1 MGDDVDAYFKSGVPA
16 VRRSTLGRKLRRS
29 LPYYVLMAVP
39 IALLLLFK
47 YYPMYGVTLAFKDY
61 QVVAG
66 ISGSPWTQPL
76 FRHFER
82 FLTAPSALRVIGNT
96 LKISLYMLFAS
107 FPVPIILAIF
117 LNELHSQRLKKS
129 VQMITYMPYFISTV
143 VLVSMIIQFTDL
155 SYGFVNQIIKAMGGS
170 PVNFMGNKS
179 YFRHIYVWTGVW
191 QSAGYSA
198 VVYLAALSGVS
209 PDLYDA
215 AVVDGASKVKRIW
228 HIDIPSIAPTIIILF
243 ILNTGSILS
252 VGFEKIYLM
261 QNNTNLSVSEVIS
274 TYVYRMGLV
283 NQNYSYS
290 TAVGLFNSVVNCSL
304 LLICNTIAR
313 RVANVGL
320 W

>member
-1 MGDDVDAYFKSGVPA
+1 MSNTGKPIAKSLKEPSDFARKFK
-16 VRRSTLGRKLRRS
+16 RSI
-29 LPYYVLMAVP
+29 PYYVL
-39 IALLLLFK
+39 ILLPLIVLLVFK
-47 YYPMYGVTLAFKDY
+47 YYPMYGITLAFKDY
-61 QVVAG
+61 RVSAG
-66 ISGSPWTQPL
+66 IAGSPWTDPL
-76 FRHFER
+76 FRHFTR
-82 FLTAPSALRVIGNT
+82 FLTAPSAVRVIFNT
-96 LKISLYMLFAS
+96 LSISLYSLLAS
-107 FPVPIILAIF
+107 FPIPILLAIA
-117 LNELHSQRLKKS
+117 LNELKSQRMKKTI
-129 VQMITYMPYFISTV
+129 QMVTYMPYFISTV

-155 SYGFVNQIIKAMGGS
+155 SYGFINQAITSLGGQ
-170 PVNFMGNKS
+170 PVNFMGNKE

-191 QSAGYSA
+191 QSTGYSA

-209 PDLYDA
+209 QDLYDA
-215 AVVDGASKVKRIW
+215 AVVDGASKIKRIL

-290 TAVGLFNSVVNCSL
+290 TAVGLFNALVNCLML
-304 LLICNTIAR
+304 LLCNAIAR
-313 RVANVGL
+313 KVSDVGL

>member
-1 MGDDVDAYFKSGVPA
+1 MSAYTKPAIPSGRGA
-16 VRRSTLGRKLRRS
+16 DLRRKMRRSV
-29 LPYYVLMAVP
+29 PYYILMALP
-39 IALLLLFK
+39 IAVLLLFK

-61 QVVAG
+61 KVAAG
-66 ISGSPWTQPL
+66 IGGSPWTEPL

-96 LKISLYMLFAS
+96 LKISVYQLLAS

-117 LNELHSQRLKKS
+117 LNELRSQKLKKS

-155 SYGFVNQIIKAMGGS
+155 SYGFVNQAIKSMGGT
-170 PVNFMGNKS
+170 PVNFMGNKD

-290 TAVGLFNSVVNCSL
+290 TAVGLFNSLVNCFM
-304 LLICNTIAR
+304 LILCNWIAR
-313 RVANVGL
+313 RVTDVGL

>member
-1 MGDDVDAYFKSGVPA
+1 MSASSKPAIKPYRAQSDFSRKFK
-16 VRRSTLGRKLRRS
+16 RSI
-29 LPYYVLMAVP
+29 PYYVLILVP
-39 IALLLLFK
+39 LIVLLVFK
-47 YYPMYGVTLAFKDY
+47 YYPMYGITLAFKDY
-61 QVVAG
+61 KVSAG
-66 ISGSPWTQPL
+66 IAGSPWTTPL

-82 FLTAPSALRVIGNT
+82 FLTAPSAVRVITNT
-96 LKISLYMLFAS
+96 LTISLYSILAS
-107 FPVPIILAIF
+107 FPIPILLAIS
-117 LNELHSQRLKKS
+117 LNELKSQRMRKTI
-129 VQMITYMPYFISTV
+129 QMVTYMPYFISTV
-143 VLVSMIIQFTDL
+143 VLVSMIIQFTDI
-155 SYGFVNQIIKAMGGS
+155 SYGFINQAIKSLGGQ
-170 PVNFMGNKS
+170 PINFMGKKD

-191 QSAGYSA
+191 QATGYSA

-209 PDLYDA
+209 QDLYDA
-215 AVVDGASKVKRIW
+215 AVVDGASKIKRIL

-290 TAVGLFNSVVNCSL
+290 TAVGLFNALVNAL
-304 LLICNTIAR
+304 MLVLCNSIAR
-313 RVANVGL
+313 KVSDVGL

>member
-1 MGDDVDAYFKSGVPA
+1 MTTINKQAGKDL
-16 VRRSTLGRKLRRS
+16 RHRSDFARKLRRS
-29 LPYYVLMAVP
+29 IPYYVLILLPLAV
-39 IALLLLFK
+39 LLIFK

-61 QVVAG
+61 RVSAG
-66 ISGSPWTQPL
+66 IAGSPWTQPL
-76 FRHFER
+76 FRHFTR
-82 FLTAPSALRVIGNT
+82 FLTAPSAVRVITNT
-96 LKISLYMLFAS
+96 FTISLYSLLAG
-107 FPVPIILAIF
+107 FPFPILLAIG
-117 LNELHSQRLKKS
+117 LNELRSKKLKKTM
-129 VQMITYMPYFISTV
+129 QMITYMPYFISTV

-155 SYGFVNQIIKAMGGS
+155 SFGFVNQIIRALGGQS
-170 PVNFMGNKS
+170 VNFMGNKE

-215 AVVDGASKVKRIW
+215 AVVDGASKVKRIL
-228 HIDIPSIAPTIIILF
+228 HIDLPSILPTIIILF

-274 TYVYRMGLV
+274 TYTYRMGLI
-283 NQNYSYS
+283 NQNFSYS
-290 TAVGLFNSVVNCSL
+290 TAVGLFNAMVNCTL
-304 LLICNTIAR
+304 LLLTNFVAR
-313 RVANVGL
+313 KISDVSL

>member
-1 MGDDVDAYFKSGVPA
+1 MSVSSRSGISGS
-16 VRRSTLGRKLRRS
+16 RGQTLRRKLRRS
-29 LPYYVLMAVP
+29 IPFYVLMALP
-39 IALLLLFK
+39 IAVLLVFK
-47 YYPMYGVTLAFKDY
+47 YYPMYGITLAFKDY
-61 QVVAG
+61 RVAAG
-66 ISGSPWTQPL
+66 ITGSPWTQPL
-76 FRHFER
+76 FRQFER
-82 FLTAPSALRVIGNT
+82 FLSAPSALRVIGNT
-96 LKISLYMLFAS
+96 LKISIYQLLAS

-117 LNELHSQRLKKS
+117 LNELRSQRLKKS

-155 SYGFVNQIIKAMGGS
+155 SYGFVNQAITALGGT
-170 PVNFMGNKS
+170 PVNFMGNKD
-179 YFRHIYVWTGVW
+179 YFRHLYVWTGVW

-209 PDLYDA
+209 QDLYDA

-228 HIDIPSIAPTIIILF
+228 HIDLPSIAPTIIILF

-274 TYVYRMGLV
+274 TYVYRMGII

-290 TAVGLFNSVVNCSL
+290 TAVGLFNAVVNGFML
-304 LLICNTIAR
+304 VLVNRIAR
-313 RVANVGL
+313 KVTDVGL